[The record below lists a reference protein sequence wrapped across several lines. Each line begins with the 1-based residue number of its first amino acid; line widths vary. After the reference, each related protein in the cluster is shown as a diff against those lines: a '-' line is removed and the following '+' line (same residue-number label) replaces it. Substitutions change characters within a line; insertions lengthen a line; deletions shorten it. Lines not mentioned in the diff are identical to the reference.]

1 MQSQQSLPSTSQ
13 MQDSPELVDDKDDDA
28 LRQALQ
34 RRIGSMDDHTRQD
47 GDFDSLTPLAEER
60 LFQRKTDILMPWEVS
75 GFDFIFGGVQCVPIP
90 SQMSE
95 VGASDAINLFPRTTT
110 AEEKDVVTREAMKT
124 LFPTKKI

>member
-1 MQSQQSLPSTSQ
+1 

-75 GFDFIFGGVQCVPIP
+75 GFDSF
-90 SQMSE
+90 S
-95 VGASDAINLFPRTTT
+95 VGCSAYQYPVRCLR
-110 AEEKDVVTREAMKT
+110 
-124 LFPTKKI
+124 